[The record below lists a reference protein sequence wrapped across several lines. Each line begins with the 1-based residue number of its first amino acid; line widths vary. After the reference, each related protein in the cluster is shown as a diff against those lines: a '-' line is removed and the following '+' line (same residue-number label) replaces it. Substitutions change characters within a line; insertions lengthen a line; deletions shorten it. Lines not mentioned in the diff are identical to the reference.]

1 MKATKSL
8 LFKTSSHILFFYCGT
23 NWPEGWVWKITC
35 NPQTDVRLKGGSSYA
50 LQIQRWV
57 SKKKTKIN
65 FDHSAQRLGSVLEGQ
80 SRGAQLVA

>member
-57 SKKKTKIN
+57 
-65 FDHSAQRLGSVLEGQ
+65 
-80 SRGAQLVA
+80 